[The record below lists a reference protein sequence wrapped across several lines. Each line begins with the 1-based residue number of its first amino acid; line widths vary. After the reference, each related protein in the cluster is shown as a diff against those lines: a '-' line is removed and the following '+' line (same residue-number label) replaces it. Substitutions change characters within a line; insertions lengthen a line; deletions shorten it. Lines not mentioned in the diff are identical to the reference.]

1 MIDEALPTTDH
12 RLRPSRPVT
21 SDHRPTDPPLRP
33 VGGGGRTFLGVRRMG
48 PQDDGGHLFD
58 DDGADVATVGYGE
71 RVYINGRVMSF
82 REPKPGE
89 PPPSR

>member
-1 MIDEALPTTDH
+1 M
-12 RLRPSRPVT
+12 T
-21 SDHRPTDPPLRP
+21 SNQQPDNQALRP
-33 VGGGGRTFLGVRRMG
+33 VGGGGRTFLGVRRME
-48 PQDDGGHLFD
+48 PQDDGVHLID
-58 DDGADVATVGYGE
+58 DDGADVATVRYGE